1 MFLSGTILITL
12 LLASAFSCIQ
22 GQSKEKWQRVYTGEE
37 NIIDVNVFSSRL
49 ESDHILRVDF
59 RTIVSKPQ
67 DLAAGSGGSKYKS
80 LIETIQ
86 FKLNENRYRLYETTW
101 FDANGGQL
109 RAYAAT
115 TEDWRVLKAGGV
127 MERLFNSARALPP
140 FGSWKVVGYKFA
152 QQGPASK
159 QDPNLEELMGTLVR
173 LQPDRAEVGG
183 KACSSV
189 AYEDRQASNEELDR
203 ELGVRLESI
212 GMNAEHAE
220 TTKVRCDGS
229 GWAPPQSLIIKVKEG
244 EMLMLWNGVFLVL
257 KKEREW
263 TRDILPPLKRARG

>member
-1 MFLSGTILITL
+1 MFLSRTLLITL
-12 LLASAFSCIQ
+12 LLSAFSCVQ

-37 NIIDVNVFSSRL
+37 NVIDVNVFTSRL

-67 DLAAGSGGSKYKS
+67 NITGSRGAKYKS
-80 LIETIQ
+80 LIETIR
-86 FKLNENRYRLYETTW
+86 FKLDENRYRLCETTW

-109 RAYAAT
+109 HSYAAT

-127 MERLFNSARALPP
+127 MERLFNSARTLPP
-140 FGSWKVVGYKFA
+140 FGSWKVVAYKFA
-152 QQGPASK
+152 QPGPTPK
-159 QDPNLEELMGTLVR
+159 RDPNLEKLIGARVR
-173 LQPDRAEVGG
+173 IQADRAEVGG
-183 KACSSV
+183 KGCSSM
-189 AYEDRQASNEELDR
+189 AYEDRQASKEELDR

-212 GMNAEHAE
+212 GMNAEYAE

-229 GWAPPQSLIIKVKEG
+229 GWAPPQSLLIKVKEG

-257 KKEREW
+257 KRER
-263 TRDILPPLKRARG
+263 